1 MTEREIAEIDDPE
14 AASLSRRERLA
25 LAFAETLIALPT
37 AMTDERFAELRREF
51 DDGEI
56 VEMSYFVGFYNLLHR
71 FNAVID
77 LDPKAGDE
85 IVVERLADFQL
96 APDDDDGAR

>member
-37 AMTDERFAELRREF
+37 AMTDERFAELAEDPRVRERIEAVPS
-51 DDGEI
+51 GEFLRLYVVTVDPRLDRPI
-56 VEMSYFVGFYNLLHR
+56 GRFAFVR
-71 FNAVID
+71 V
-77 LDPKAGDE
+77 P
-85 IVVERLADFQL
+85 
-96 APDDDDGAR
+96 